1 MSTLVGCGLIEGAE
15 VEHEGLVQEDRPL
28 LVRSPLLEGV
38 EGITHGFSTRY
49 GGISEGPRRSLN
61 LGRGVGDPA
70 SVVRE
75 NRQRVLQAMECTGHQ
90 WVSLQQVH
98 GKSVVEVTRHA
109 RRNIEGDGLWTQDP
123 QAAVAVTVADCV
135 PILIAHRSGR
145 AVAAVHAGW
154 RGTEARIVGE
164 MVKRLS
170 AAGFKPNDLVAALGP
185 AIGPQNFEI
194 GAEVVASLQAAFPQA
209 DTLQIVEKGKG
220 FANLWDLNT
229 IALEEAGLMP
239 SQIDVVA
246 HCTVGSTDYFS
257 YRREKGDTGRQ
268 CGIIACRS

>member
-1 MSTLVGCGLIEGAE
+1 MSTRVGCALTEGAE
-15 VEHEGLVQEDRPL
+15 VEQEGSAQEEKPPV
-28 LVRSPLLEGV
+28 VRSPLLEGV

-49 GGISEGPRRSLN
+49 GGVSEGPRRSLN

-75 NRQRVLQAMECTGHQ
+75 NRQRVLQAIGCPGHQ
-90 WVSLQQVH
+90 WVSLRQVH
-98 GKSVVEVTRHA
+98 GKSVVEVTRQA
-109 RRNIEGDGLWTQDP
+109 SKNIEGDGLWTQDP

-154 RGTEARIVGE
+154 RGTEARVVVE
-164 MVKRLS
+164 VVKRLS
-170 AAGFKPNDLVAALGP
+170 AAGFQPNDLVAALGP

-194 GAEVVASLQAAFPQA
+194 GAEVVESLREAYPLA
-209 DTLQIVEKGKG
+209 DILQRGEKGKG
-220 FANLWDLNT
+220 VANLWELNT

-239 SQIDVVA
+239 SRIDVVA

-257 YRREKGDTGRQ
+257 YRRDKGDTGRQ
-268 CGIIACRS
+268 CGIIARRS

>member
-1 MSTLVGCGLIEGAE
+1 MSTLVGCGLDEGAE
-15 VEHEGLVQEDRPL
+15 VEQEGLVHEHRPL
-28 LVRSPLLEGV
+28 LVRSRLLEAV

-75 NRQRVLQAMECTGHQ
+75 NRQRVLQAIDCPGHQ

-98 GKSVVEVTRHA
+98 GKSVVEVTRQA

-194 GAEVVASLQAAFPQA
+194 GAEVVASLQAAFPQT
-209 DTLQIVEKGKG
+209 DTLQIAEKGKG

-229 IALEEAGLMP
+229 IALEEAGLLP

-246 HCTVGSTDYFS
+246 HCTVGSSDYFS
-257 YRREKGDTGRQ
+257 YRRDKGDTGRQ
-268 CGIIACRS
+268 CGIIARRS

>member
-1 MSTLVGCGLIEGAE
+1 MSTPVGYGQSERADFEQAE
-15 VEHEGLVQEDRPL
+15 PVSEEKPL
-28 LVRSPLLEGV
+28 MVRSSLLEEV
-38 EGITHGFSTRY
+38 EGISHGFSTRF
-49 GGISEGPRRSLN
+49 GGISQGPRCSLN

-75 NRQRVLQAMECTGHQ
+75 NRARALQAIGCPEHQ
-90 WVSLQQVH
+90 WVSLRQVH
-98 GKSVVEVTRHA
+98 GKSVVEVTRQA
-109 RRNIEGDGLWTQDP
+109 SRTIEGDGLWTQDP
-123 QAAVAVTVADCV
+123 EAAVAVTVADCV

-164 MVKRLS
+164 MVKRLG
-170 AAGFKPNDLVAALGP
+170 AAGFQPNDLVAALGP
-185 AIGPQNFEI
+185 AIGPANFEI
-194 GAEVVASLQAAFPQA
+194 GAEVLASLRSAFPQA
-209 DTLQIVEKGKG
+209 DTFQDAEKGKG

-239 SQIDVVA
+239 SQIEVVA
-246 HCTVGSTDYFS
+246 HCTVDSADYFS

-268 CGIIACRS
+268 CGIIALRS